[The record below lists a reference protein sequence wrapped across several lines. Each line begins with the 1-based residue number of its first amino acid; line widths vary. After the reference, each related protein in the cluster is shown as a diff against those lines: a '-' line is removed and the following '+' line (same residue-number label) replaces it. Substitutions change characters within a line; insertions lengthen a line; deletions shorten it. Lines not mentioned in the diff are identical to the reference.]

1 LFISLKNNQKNLLG
15 FEAFQKG
22 INMGTD
28 DLMEN
33 NERFHNLLNNVVT
46 VEYVKNGSTKGINVK
61 LLDVENSENN
71 SF

>member
-1 LFISLKNNQKNLLG
+1 MFISLKNNQKNLLG
-15 FEAFQKG
+15 FEAFQKS
-22 INMGTD
+22 INLGTD

-61 LLDVENSENN
+61 LLDAENPENN

>member
-22 INMGTD
+22 INLGTD